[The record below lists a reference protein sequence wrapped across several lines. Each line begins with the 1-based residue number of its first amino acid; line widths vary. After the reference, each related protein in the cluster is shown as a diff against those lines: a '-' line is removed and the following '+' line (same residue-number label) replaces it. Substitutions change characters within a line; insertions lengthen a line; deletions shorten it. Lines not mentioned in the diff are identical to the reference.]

1 MSAMPSPIDP
11 HRLNWAELEATA
23 PAVIAALR
31 ALTLAVD
38 ASGLDKALTELLKV
52 RVSQLNGCAFCVQFH
67 LNLARKLGVPAAK
80 LELLAAWRHAGVHS
94 PAEQAA
100 LAWAEALTL
109 SASGVA
115 DDAAYAALAAHFEPS
130 EVVFLT
136 TAIAGINAWNRLAGG
151 LRLPPPMPVAEPP
164 RA

>member
-1 MSAMPSPIDP
+1 MSVSEDS
-11 HRLNWAELEATA
+11 HRLTWAGLEATA

-31 ALTLAVD
+31 SLTQAVD

-67 LNLARKLGVPAAK
+67 LNMARKLGVPAAK
-80 LELLAAWRHAGVHS
+80 LDLLAVWQHAGVHS

-109 SASGVA
+109 SASGQSDETA
-115 DDAAYAALAAHFEPS
+115 HAGLAAHFTSS

-136 TAIAGINAWNRLAGG
+136 SAIAAINAWNRLAGG
-151 LRLPPPMPVAEPP
+151 LRLPPPLPAAANTP
-164 RA
+164 A